1 MAVSV
6 IDSTLFRDMFG
17 TEDMRAVFDESAT
30 LQRYLDVE
38 AALARVQARLGMVPE
53 EAAAE
58 ITAKARIELM
68 DQAAIAKET
77 QIVGYPILALVRGI
91 GAACEDGLGEWS
103 HWGAT
108 TQDIMDSGLA
118 LQLQAALDLID
129 GELAALEQTLAS
141 HAETYR
147 GAVMAGRTHLQH
159 ALPVTF
165 GLKAAIW
172 AAPIRRMRERLA
184 ELRPRVCVGQFAGAS
199 GTLAS
204 LGDRGMAVSDGL
216 MDELGLGR
224 PLAPWH
230 VARDGVAETACFL
243 ALTTGALS
251 KIATD
256 VMLMMTTE
264 VGEAFE
270 PFLPGRGASSTM
282 PQKRNPISCEIIRGC
297 AKLVR
302 QQAAAAL
309 DAMEADFERA
319 TGPWHVEW
327 SAIPEAFVLTAG
339 ALHQANFMLAGL
351 EVNVDRMR
359 RNLDVSQGLIMAE
372 AVMMGLAPALGR
384 TVAHDVVYDACR
396 KAIQDGGHLRDAL
409 LADAKIAA
417 RMDPAEVERLLE
429 PGNYLGAAG
438 EMIDRVL
445 AALKD

>member
-1 MAVSV
+1 MPISV
-6 IDSTLFRDMFG
+6 IDSSLFRDMFG
-17 TEDMRAVFDESAT
+17 TAEMRAIFDERAT

-38 AALARVQARLGMVPE
+38 AALARVQARIGMVPE
-53 EAAAE
+53 EAARE

-68 DQAAIAKET
+68 DEAAIAAET
-77 QIVGYPILALVRGI
+77 RIVGYPILALVRGI
-91 GAACEDGLGEWS
+91 GKACDGDLGEWS

-108 TQDIMDSGLA
+108 TQDIMDTGLA
-118 LQLQAALDLID
+118 LQLRDALDLID
-129 GELAALEQTLAS
+129 AELAKLTATLAGL
-141 HAETYR
+141 AETYR
-147 GAVMAGRTHLQH
+147 DAAMAGRTHLQH

-172 AAPIRRMRERLA
+172 LAPILRMRERLA
-184 ELRPRVCVGQFAGAS
+184 ELRPRVAVGEFAGAA

-204 LGDRGMAVSDGL
+204 LGDRGLAVSDAL

-230 VARDGVAETACFL
+230 VARDNVAEAVCFL
-243 ALTTGALS
+243 GLVTGALT

-264 VGEAFE
+264 VAEAYE

-302 QQAAAAL
+302 QHVGGAL

-327 SAIPEAFVLTAG
+327 QAVPEAFVLTSG
-339 ALHQANFMLAGL
+339 ALYQANFMLAGL
-351 EVNVDRMR
+351 EVKTERMR
-359 RNLDVSQGLIMAE
+359 QNLDISQGLIMAE
-372 AVMMGLAPALGR
+372 AVMMGLAPTLGR
-384 TVAHDVVYDACR
+384 TVAHDIVYEACR
-396 KAIQDGGHLRDAL
+396 AASDGGTHLRAAL
-409 LADAKIAA
+409 LANPIIAA
-417 RMDPAEVERLLE
+417 KLDAAEIDRLLD
-429 PGNYLGAAG
+429 PRNYLGAAG

-445 AALKD
+445 AAVS

>member
-1 MAVSV
+1 MPVTV
-6 IDSTLFRDMFG
+6 IDSGLFRDMFG
-17 TEDMRAVFDESAT
+17 TAEMRGLFDERAT

-38 AALARVQARLGMVPE
+38 AALARVQARLGIVPE

-58 ITAKARIELM
+58 ITAKARVELM
-68 DQAAIAKET
+68 DEAAIAEET
-77 QIVGYPILALVRGI
+77 RIVGYPILALVRGI
-91 GAACEDGLGEWS
+91 SKACKDGLGEYS

-118 LQLQAALDLID
+118 LQIRDALDAID
-129 GELAALEQTLAS
+129 RELETLAATLADLAGA
-141 HAETYR
+141 HR

-159 ALPVTF
+159 ALPTTF

-172 AAPIRRMRERLA
+172 LAPILRMRERLA
-184 ELRPRVCVGQFAGAS
+184 ELRPRVAVGSFFGAA

-204 LGDRGMAVSDGL
+204 LGDRGLEVSDAL

-224 PLAPWH
+224 PVAPWH
-230 VARDGVAETACFL
+230 VARDGVAETVCFL
-243 ALTTGALS
+243 ALVTGALS

-282 PQKRNPISCEIIRGC
+282 PQKRNPISCEIMRGC
-297 AKLVR
+297 ARLVR
-302 QQAAAAL
+302 QHAGGAL

-327 SAIPEAFVLTAG
+327 SAVPEAFVLTAG
-339 ALHQANFMLAGL
+339 ALAQANFMLSGL
-351 EVNVDRMR
+351 EVHTDRMR
-359 RNLDVSQGLIMAE
+359 KNLDVSQGLIMAE

-396 KAIQDGGHLRDAL
+396 KAIGEGTHLRDAL
-409 LADAKIAA
+409 LADPQIQGKLDAA
-417 RMDPAEVERLLE
+417 EVDRLLDPA
-429 PGNYLGAAG
+429 NYLGAADA
-438 EMIDRVL
+438 MIDRVL
-445 AALKD
+445 AAAL

>member
-1 MAVSV
+1 MPVSV
-6 IDSTLFRDMFG
+6 LDNALYRDMFG
-17 TEDMRAVFDESAT
+17 TAAMRAVFDERTT

-53 EAAAE
+53 EAAKE
-58 ITAKARIELM
+58 ITAKCRIELM
-68 DQAAIAKET
+68 DMEAIAKET
-77 QIVGYPILALVRGI
+77 EIVGYPILALVRGI
-91 GAACEDGLGEWS
+91 GAACDDGLGEWS

-118 LQLQAALDLID
+118 LQMRDALDLID
-129 GELAALEQTLAS
+129 TELETLAS
-141 HAETYR
+141 TLAGLAETYR
-147 GAVMAGRTHLQH
+147 AAPMAGRTHLQH

-165 GLKAAIW
+165 GLKAAVW
-172 AAPIRRMRERLA
+172 LAPILRMRERLA
-184 ELRPRVCVGQFAGAS
+184 ELRPRVVVGQFAGAS

-204 LGDRGMAVSDGL
+204 LGDQGMAVSDGL

-224 PLAPWH
+224 PTAPWH
-230 VARDGVAETACFL
+230 VARDGVAEAVCFL
-243 ALTTGALS
+243 ALVTGALS

-256 VMLMMTTE
+256 IMLMMTTE
-264 VGEAFE
+264 VAEAFE

-282 PQKRNPISCEIIRGC
+282 PQKRNPISCELMRGA

-302 QQAAAAL
+302 QQAAVCM
-309 DAMEADFERA
+309 DSMEADFERA

-327 SAIPEAFVLTAG
+327 AAVPEAFVLTAG
-339 ALHQANFMLAGL
+339 ALGQANYMLAGL
-351 EVNVDRMR
+351 EVDTARMR

-396 KAIQDGGHLRDAL
+396 KAIADGTHLRDAL
-409 LADAKIAA
+409 LADPEVAEKLEAGEID
-417 RMDPAEVERLLE
+417 RLLDPA
-429 PGNYLGAAG
+429 NYLGAAD

-445 AALKD
+445 AARS

>member
-6 IDSTLFRDMFG
+6 IDSGLFRDMFG
-17 TEDMRAVFDESAT
+17 TEPMRALWDEAAT

-53 EAAAE
+53 RAAAE

-68 DQAAIAKET
+68 DQEAIAAET
-77 QIVGYPILALVRGI
+77 KIVGYPILALVRGI
-91 GAACEDGLGEWS
+91 SAACDDGLGEWS

-108 TQDIMDSGLA
+108 TQDIMDTGVA
-118 LQLQAALDLID
+118 LQIRDALELID
-129 GELAALEQTLAS
+129 TELATLAETLAAL
-141 HAETYR
+141 AEKHR
-147 GAVMAGRTHLQH
+147 RDPMAGRTHLQH

-172 AAPIRRMRERLA
+172 LAPMLRMRERLA
-184 ELRPRVCVGQFAGAS
+184 ELRPRVAVGEFAGAS

-204 LGDRGMAVSDGL
+204 LGEQGMAVSDAL

-230 VARDGVAETACFL
+230 VARDGIAETVCFL
-243 ALTTGALS
+243 ALVTGALS

-256 VMLMMTTE
+256 IMLMMTTE

-270 PFLPGRGASSTM
+270 PFVQGRGASSTM
-282 PQKRNPISCEIIRGC
+282 PQKRNPISCELIRGT
-297 AKLVR
+297 ARLTR
-302 QQAAAAL
+302 QHAAAAL
-309 DAMEADFERA
+309 DAMESDFERA

-327 SAIPEAFVLTAG
+327 AVVPEAFVLTAG
-339 ALHQANFMLAGL
+339 ALSQANFMLAGL
-351 EVNVDRMR
+351 EVDVDRMR
-359 RNLDVSQGLIMAE
+359 RNLDMSQGLIMAE
-372 AVMMGLAPALGR
+372 AVMMGLAPEMGR

-396 KAIQDGGHLRDAL
+396 AAIKDGTHLRDAL
-409 LADAKIAA
+409 LAD
-417 RMDPAEVERLLE
+417 PAIREKLSPEAVDRLLD
-429 PGNYLGAAG
+429 PVNYLGGAD

-445 AALKD
+445 AAAR